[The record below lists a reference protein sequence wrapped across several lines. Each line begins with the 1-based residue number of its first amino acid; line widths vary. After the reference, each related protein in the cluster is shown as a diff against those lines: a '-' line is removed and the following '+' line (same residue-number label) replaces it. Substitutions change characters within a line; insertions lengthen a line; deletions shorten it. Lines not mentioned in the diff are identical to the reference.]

1 MRWTRC
7 HIAHNG
13 TEPAPGVRPTTA
25 IEDSEEP
32 TMATTDM
39 GSNRESKRGKAKDGS
54 PRVLR
59 IRLESRSIWQVIG
72 AVLLTLAGLWAMG
85 QMRSLLWMLIL
96 SFFFSLALQP
106 AVNWL
111 VQKYGWRRG
120 SSVGAIYGIGF
131 LAGALLILFIIPAI
145 AQLAQT
151 IGESGSEWIATG
163 SAWLSDTFGIEFPS
177 PGTGEDV
184 AQGTSEI
191 LEDWAK
197 GAIGNLVG
205 IATSGVAFIFNLATI
220 AMFTFY
226 FTADAPRFQRTVLSH
241 MSPESQKR
249 VGWTWDEAI
258 RQTGGY
264 FYSRSLLMLINSTG
278 FFFTMVLVGM
288 PVALSIPL
296 AIFGGFVSVFIP
308 AIGTY
313 IGSAVPIALT
323 LAIEGWVAALIVLA
337 YALIY
342 QQIENYW
349 LSPKISSKT
358 MSLNGAVAFGAALA
372 GGAIAGPMGAFMA
385 LPVAALIMSFASNF
399 TKSYDV
405 VYHSPYDD
413 VTALESATTDDSAAT
428 AN

>member
-1 MRWTRC
+1 MSKDSTKPVTR
-7 HIAHNG
+7 IQF
-13 TEPAPGVRPTTA
+13 T
-25 IEDSEEP
+25 
-32 TMATTDM
+32 
-39 GSNRESKRGKAKDGS
+39 GKT
-54 PRVLR
+54 
-59 IRLESRSIWQVIG
+59 IWQVIG
-72 AVLLTLAGLWAMG
+72 AVLLTLGLLWAMG

-106 AVNWL
+106 AVNWC
-111 VQKYGWRRG
+111 VQRYGWRRG
-120 SSVGAIYGIGF
+120 SAVGAIYGIGF
-131 LAGALLILFIIPAI
+131 LAGALMVLILIPAI

-151 IGESGSEWIATG
+151 IGESGSQWIANG
-163 SAWLSDTFGIEFPS
+163 SAWLSDTFGVEFPS
-177 PGTGEDV
+177 PGTGDDV
-184 AQGTSEI
+184 AQSTSQI
-191 LEDWAK
+191 VEDWAK

-205 IATSGVAFIFNLATI
+205 IATSGVAFIFNIATI

-241 MSPESQKR
+241 MSPESQQR

-258 RQTGGY
+258 KQTGGY
-264 FYSRSLLMLINSTG
+264 FYSRTLLMLINSTG

-288 PVALSIPL
+288 PVAIALPL
-296 AIFGGFVSVFIP
+296 AVFGGFVSVFIP

-313 IGSAVPIALT
+313 IGAAIPILLT
-323 LAIEGWVAALIVLA
+323 LAIQGWVAALVVLG
-337 YALIY
+337 YALVY

-358 MSLNGAVAFGAALA
+358 MALNGAVAFGAALA

-405 VYHSPYDD
+405 VYHSPNDD
-413 VTALESATTDDSAAT
+413 AADDADETAPAAR
-428 AN
+428 